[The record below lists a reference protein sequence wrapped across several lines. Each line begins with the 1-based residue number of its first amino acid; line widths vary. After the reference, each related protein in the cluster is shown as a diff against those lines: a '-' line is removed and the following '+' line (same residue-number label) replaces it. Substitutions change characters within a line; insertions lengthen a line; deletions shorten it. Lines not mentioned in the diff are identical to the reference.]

1 MLKDVF
7 VMPLFP
13 IEHLNLNSP
22 KISVSLFLTNI
33 SILLLY
39 MNLRKIIIYKNDV
52 LFQILNEIKEVF
64 HFDII
69 SLNQIDHKEF
79 KKKFKTDFLI
89 ISNLEINRLKN
100 QLVIDKTP
108 LKIEKLLEQI
118 NLKFLKEKFNFQS
131 DISIGLYRLN
141 INSRE
146 ISKDNKTLNLTER
159 EINLILF
166 LKKVQSAV
174 KIDELQKKVW
184 EYGSELDTHTV
195 ETHIYRLRKKIK
207 EKFND
212 ENFITSS
219 KKGYLLN

>member
-1 MLKDVF
+1 
-7 VMPLFP
+7 
-13 IEHLNLNSP
+13 
-22 KISVSLFLTNI
+22 
-33 SILLLY
+33 

-89 ISNLEINRLKN
+89 ISKSEINRLKN

-146 ISKDNKTLNLTER
+146 ISKDDKTLNLTER